1 MHKLLYMNM
10 SVVLMTPKKKE
21 VKVNIELT
29 NCKLDSEGVVSCKVK
44 GDKVMEDIAKIR
56 PKKIEFELVDE
67 E

>member
-10 SVVLMTPKKKE
+10 SAVRMVPKKKE
-21 VKVNIELT
+21 TKINVKLT
-29 NCKLDSEGVVSCKVK
+29 DCNLDSEGVVTCKVK

-67 E
+67 D